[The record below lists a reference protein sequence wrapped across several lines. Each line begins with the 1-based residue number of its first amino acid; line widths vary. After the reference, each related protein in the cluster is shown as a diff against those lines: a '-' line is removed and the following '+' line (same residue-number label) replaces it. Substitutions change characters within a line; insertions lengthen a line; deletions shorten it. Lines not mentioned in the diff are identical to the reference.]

1 MPYLKPTLF
10 WHARGFRRP
19 SKRSLAKGVIV
30 LFYKPLTGLIII
42 LVLVMTQGCAFSRGT
57 LGDDISSESVLAIK
71 KDTTTKT
78 EVLSLLGAPDRLL
91 QVNGRDVFQYYR
103 YDAKVGSLLLILVN
117 FSRISIKSDDLF
129 VILNRE
135 GIVEDVILSK
145 RTDGMEFRFWPFGQ

>member
-1 MPYLKPTLF
+1 
-10 WHARGFRRP
+10 
-19 SKRSLAKGVIV
+19 V

-57 LGDDISSESVLAIK
+57 LGDDISSESVIAIK

-145 RTDGMEFRFWPFGQ
+145 RTDGLEFRFWPFGQ